1 MATQTKTA
9 PRTDSPSA
17 SPPRRRWWVMAI
29 VGLVALGLGFGLGYL
44 VSERSGTDVAK
55 GDVPAEVVDRVGAFL
70 DAYETAWT
78 SMDSDA
84 VLAMVA
90 DDFAFEGMTVEGSA
104 AKLRG
109 EMNYFMGGYQFEYV
123 GDPLVV
129 RAFNMANAYDVSA
142 QWVTWPLDYPE
153 QVTSYMTT
161 YRLVDN
167 DGVLKIYRG
176 YPSEDWF
183 EEQ

>member
-1 MATQTKTA
+1 
-9 PRTDSPSA
+9 
-17 SPPRRRWWVMAI
+17 MAI
-29 VGLVALGLGFGLGYL
+29 VGLVALGLGFGLEYV

-70 DAYETAWT
+70 DAVETAWT
-78 SMDSDA
+78 SNDTDA
-84 VLAMVA
+84 VLAMYT
-90 DDFAFEGMTVEGSA
+90 DDFTFEGMTVEGSA
-104 AKLRG
+104 VRLLREVNQYMASNG
-109 EMNYFMGGYQFEYV
+109 FEYV

-129 RAFNMANAYDVSA
+129 RAYNMANAYDVSA
-142 QWVTWPLDYPE
+142 QWVDWPLEDPE
-153 QVTSYMTT
+153 DTTSYITT

-167 DGVLKIYRG
+167 DGVLKFYRV